1 MFLLQAMSPMI
12 VFPWAALLPA
22 LLLAVLYRRRGTR
35 MALAAAWAWGLYALY
50 ETLMYYRI
58 LCSGECN
65 IRVDLLLLYPLR
77 LPVRIAPAPVPVR
90 TSRTFPGFRPSAFFR
105 ATP

>member
-12 VFPWAALLPA
+12 VFPWVALLPA
-22 LLLAVLYRRRGTR
+22 LLLAVLYRRRGAR
-35 MALAAAWAWGLYALY
+35 MALAAALAWGLYALY

-65 IRVDLLLLYPLR
+65 IRVDLLAIYPL
-77 LPVRIAPAPVPVR
+77 LLVVTVIACLCALR
-90 TSRTFPGFRPSAFFR
+90 RRRSR
-105 ATP
+105 